1 MAAKLVVAALI
12 VRGDEILI
20 CRRSADGPMPL
31 KWEFP
36 GGKVEPNES
45 PAAALARELQEELAI
60 GAEVGEQVARVLYE
74 YKDGF
79 YVELLF
85 FRVDRYEGEL
95 RNLVFADVRWER
107 LENLGGYDFLEADLE
122 LIRDLA
128 VGKVL

>member
-20 CRRSADGPMPL
+20 CQRSADAPMPL

-36 GGKVEPNES
+36 GGKVEPNED
-45 PAAALARELQEELAI
+45 PAAALARELEEELAI
-60 GAEVGEQVARVLYE
+60 RAEIGEQVARVLYE
-74 YKDGF
+74 YKNGF

-85 FRVDRYEGEL
+85 FRVDRYQGEL
-95 RNLVFADVRWER
+95 RNLVFADVCWER
-107 LENLGGYDFLEADLE
+107 LENLAGYDFLEADLE

>member
-1 MAAKLVVAALI
+1 
-12 VRGDEILI
+12 
-20 CRRSADGPMPL
+20 
-31 KWEFP
+31 
-36 GGKVEPNES
+36 
-45 PAAALARELQEELAI
+45 
-60 GAEVGEQVARVLYE
+60 VLYE
-74 YKDGF
+74 YKNGL